1 MRMSFREIEYF
12 AQINEV
18 DQNKVDEIKESIKA
32 NGFIGCPILICGE
45 SLITGSHRLTALK
58 QLAEQED
65 NDEIDYIGVR
75 DLIVAADVTDLVDEA
90 MRKFEE
96 ENGYTIDIQFDNIG
110 WLFEGTWVERYKSE
124 IEEW

>member
-18 DQNKVDEIKESIKA
+18 DQNKVNEIKESIKA
-32 NGFIGCPILICGE
+32 NGFIGCPILVCGE

-75 DLIVAADVTDLVDEA
+75 DLIVAADVTEIVDEA
-90 MRKFEE
+90 IRKFEE
-96 ENGYTIDIQFDNIG
+96 ENGYTPDIQYDNIG
-110 WLFEGTWVERYKSE
+110 WLFEGTWVEEYKDE

>member
-12 AQINEV
+12 AAINDV

-110 WLFEGTWVERYKSE
+110 WMFEGTWVERYKSE

>member
-1 MRMSFREIEYF
+1 MRMKFSEIEYF
-12 AQINEV
+12 APINEV
-18 DQNKVDEIKESIKA
+18 DENKVNEIAESIKA

-65 NDEIDYIGVR
+65 NDEFFIGVR
-75 DLIVAADVTDLVDEA
+75 DLIVAADVTDLVEEA
-90 MRKFEE
+90 MRRFEE
-96 ENGYTIDIQFDNIG
+96 ENGYTPDIQYDDIG
-110 WLFEGTWVERYKSE
+110 WIFKGTWVEQYKSE

>member
-12 AQINEV
+12 AAINDV